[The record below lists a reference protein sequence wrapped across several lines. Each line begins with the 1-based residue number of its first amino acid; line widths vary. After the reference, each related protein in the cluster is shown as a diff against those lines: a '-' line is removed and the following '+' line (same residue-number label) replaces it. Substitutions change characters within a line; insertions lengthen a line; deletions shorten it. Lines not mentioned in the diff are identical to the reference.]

1 VLSTLGAPVVAG
13 PAAAGLLATT
23 SSSNKQVEAAVQAKP
38 SHHPQLQQQC
48 DRQAAQDVG
57 QPPLPAA
64 AAAGQVPAS
73 KGAETKATKPV
84 SADVTTRCCTS
95 KAKVCLLLKGGGG
108 VAPGLASSML
118 CTSDPPG
125 CGVKPLGKK
134 QHCMLW
140 AAATSSAP

>member
-13 PAAAGLLATT
+13 PAAAGLLAA
-23 SSSNKQVEAAVQAKP
+23 SSKQLGEGVQAKP

-108 VAPGLASSML
+108 GLRQA
-118 CTSDPPG
+118 
-125 CGVKPLGKK
+125 
-134 QHCMLW
+134 
-140 AAATSSAP
+140 